1 MPHPLLLA
9 DMSLGL
15 LDVTA
20 LVLLLLLQA
29 LAEAQTTQSSDHYSR
44 NTVTYDVVNVQ
55 EYTSP
60 GGRLYT
66 STSTYKKAPEITY
79 RRISTIRVLT
89 TTNDQGQP
97 QTLAEV
103 TTEFEPASMTG
114 AVATGTGCDGATC
127 TQTTLSTIR
136 TIGSPWKSSGYVSPP
151 SASPTAYGPPNLY
164 PDAVM
169 RIFFGVISAFLAL
182 LIGGFLFSSWRRRR
196 KTPFQATARNH
207 GSENKASAPPSETA
221 RALYL
226 KPELHGAER
235 ALYEMDGR
243 HALPEADGGAKL
255 AGELEDKQAASVARD
270 RERRKELPEE
280 KSNVGS
286 T

>member
-1 MPHPLLLA
+1 MSLSLLA
-9 DMSLGL
+9 
-15 LDVTA
+15 VTA
-20 LVLLLLLQA
+20 LVLLLQA
-29 LAEAQTTQSSDHYSR
+29 FAGAQTTQSSDYYSR
-44 NTVTYDVVNVQ
+44 ITVTYDAVNVQ
-55 EYTSP
+55 EYSSP
-60 GGRLYT
+60 GGRLHT

-79 RRISTIRVLT
+79 DRISTIRVLT

-97 QTLAEV
+97 QTLTEV
-103 TTEFEPASMTG
+103 TTELKPASITG
-114 AVATGTGCDGATC
+114 AMATGIGCDGAVC
-127 TQTTLSTIR
+127 TQTTMSTVR
-136 TIGSPWKSSGYVSPP
+136 TTGSPWKPNGPVSAT

-182 LIGGFLFSSWRRRR
+182 LIGGFLVSSWRRRR
-196 KTPFQATARNH
+196 KTPVQTTAPSH
-207 GSENKASAPPSETA
+207 GSGNKASAPPSETA

-226 KPELHGAER
+226 KPELHATER

-243 HALPEADGGAKL
+243 HALPEAEGGERL
-255 AGELEDKQAASVARD
+255 AGELEDKQAASVARE
-270 RERRKELPEE
+270 REGRGELPEG